1 LSAEGVM
8 ARPLLIK
15 FVDERKGGAGIDVLV
30 FCEGAKSVI
39 VLIGLI
45 GDPFAR

>member
-1 LSAEGVM
+1 M

-15 FVDERKGGAGIDVLV
+15 FVDEGKGGAGIDVLV
-30 FCEGAKSVI
+30 FCQGAERLI